1 MEKKVIVVSGGM
13 GGIGQSIVRKL
24 ASDGHVVHILY
35 NSTPQDA
42 VDSFLGTLTNPEMHT
57 AHVCDICDINAVQN
71 TISEIIR
78 QSHHID
84 VCIHGAVSKL
94 VRRRISLITPDEF
107 KQQFEVTAFGGLN
120 LLQTV
125 VAHMKR
131 AGSGSIIGITTRA
144 LEPES
149 PPTTMAGYICAKHAL
164 RGILREF
171 HADVSTNNIRVN
183 AIAPDFVDTPLHND
197 LPPRALEI
205 IKSNRNTPL
214 TTPDDIA
221 TLCAYLCSGKATKVT
236 GQTFVIGDTNTHPL

>member
-1 MEKKVIVVSGGM
+1 MKKKVIVVSGGM
-13 GGIGQSIVRKL
+13 GGIGQSIVRSL
-24 ASDGHVVHILY
+24 AADGHVVHFLY
-35 NSTPQDA
+35 KSTPRVA
-42 VDSFLGTLTNPEMHT
+42 VDLFLSTLTNSQTHT
-57 AHVCDICDINAVQN
+57 AHICDICDIDAVLK
-71 TISEIIR
+71 TISEIIL

-94 VRRRISLITPDEF
+94 VRRRISLIAPDEF

-125 VAHMKR
+125 VAHMKKEN
-131 AGSGSIIGITTRA
+131 SGSIIGITTSA

-171 HADVSTNNIRVN
+171 YADVSTNNIRVN
-183 AIAPDFVDTPLHND
+183 AIAPDFVDTPLHDD
-197 LPPRALEI
+197 LPPRVIEVM
-205 IKSNRNTPL
+205 KGNRGTPL

-221 TLCAYLCSGKATKVT
+221 TLCSHLCSEEAESVT
-236 GQTFVIGDTNTHPL
+236 GRTFVTRDTNTHSL